1 MKKNFL
7 TIPTL
12 LISGLLWAQVGI
24 NTETPTATLDVV
36 WTDQQE
42 FVVQSLNSDGEVI
55 FQVSQSGN
63 VNLTGALM
71 PEGNPGEEGLYLISR
86 GEGNP
91 PEWGVLPSGS
101 TVQVFSGQKDD
112 ISSARTPMQTVER
125 LDFLIINSSPNAE
138 YLEWDSVNK
147 QLVVNKR
154 GSYSIMVGLETVD
167 MRNYLNQPNPS
178 EDLALYIATTA
189 YGVTSPGVVIQQGSQ
204 YNYSTVVSAS
214 IILDPGN
221 TIYFSVNSGNS
232 SFQAGPTFV
241 SVNYSEIP

>member
-36 WTDQQE
+36 SSDQHE

-86 GEGNP
+86 GEENP
-91 PEWGVLPSGS
+91 PEWGILPSGA

-112 ISSARTPMQTVER
+112 IASVRTAMQTVER
-125 LDFLIINSSPNAE
+125 LDFPIINSSPNPE

-147 QLVVNKR
+147 QFVVNKR
-154 GSYSIMVGLETVD
+154 GSYLITVGVEAVD
-167 MRNYLNQPNPS
+167 MRNTSNQPNPNGN
-178 EDLALYIATTA
+178 LALFISTTP
-189 YGVTSPGVVIQQGSQ
+189 YSITGPGVIFQQGSQ
-204 YNYSTVVSAS
+204 YNYSVAVSTS
-214 IILDPGN
+214 VILEPGN
-221 TIYFSVNSGNS
+221 TIHFSVNSGGS
-232 SFQAGPTFV
+232 SFRVGPTFA
-241 SVNYSEIP
+241 SINYSEIP